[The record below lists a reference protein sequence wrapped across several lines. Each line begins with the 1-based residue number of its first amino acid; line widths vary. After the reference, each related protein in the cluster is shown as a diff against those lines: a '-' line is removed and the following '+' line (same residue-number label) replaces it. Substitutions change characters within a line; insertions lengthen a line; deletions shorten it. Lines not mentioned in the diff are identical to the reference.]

1 MELIKVRNDRDESKE
16 IQMVNQ
22 FILLLFNI
30 TVSHIARENRVEVT
44 IEHWTFRVRK
54 RPAWSNGTAN

>member
-44 IEHWTFRVRK
+44 IGHLTFNNA
-54 RPAWSNGTAN
+54 PEMM